1 MNFYLIIFIC
11 FFLITFTNQGNISN
25 YNVNDTYLNDNFSF
39 NDNDKSSFNTEINLD
54 IQDYLNRIINSIN
67 ATLNSSSHSD
77 DYVNCFNN
85 IMNYYHYNDVNNS
98 QRDILEKIYEGSSK
112 GFIDLSGFYNCINMS
127 ENEDE
132 RFNFYTIYPNLTK
145 TQKKDINIFN
155 DISLEED
162 LWIFG
167 FCLKDKLCNET
178 ALKELFQDV
187 NSLFNNTFNYSK
199 SNIKIIDNLK
209 SYDDLSKKNLGY
221 ILWKSSPFITILIQ
235 ILFIV
240 VKIIPVKIFGC
251 CIKYKY
257 KRELKNEPKKK
268 INYAFDDNKR
278 ISKKINSKIKECFSF
293 FDNLNEFIYN
303 KKENDFSNN
312 EELYI
317 KGVRFLGICFFI
329 FGTTFIYFFNYPI
342 CISEKEEKTE
352 YMKSFKTLLLII
364 FWRTAPALLLS
375 ASGYTLSYKFLNFLD
390 RKLAYM
396 KISKFELQQI
406 KDDNEDEEE
415 KLNII
420 DDTEKNNNTLDLK
433 QLRRRDEYSSGDKDT
448 SQSKSYTE
456 NTVGIKFYQNNLYK
470 KTLNKMFKDQT
481 ISESGILSKIST
493 TKIEVSL
500 YFNFIFR
507 QIHKF
512 FGLNLGIA
520 YFKYFFPMIL
530 IINNPGAPLMNYL
543 LTEIIGKMDYGIGYF
558 LIYRNIGD
566 LFSHQE
572 DDNKGDKINIL
583 QIFSLIICE
592 CNFFIIGSI
601 FIFICY
607 KKQYRLDIIIY
618 VLLFLLLI
626 FKIVFILLRKGHSNP
641 GMFYFDSDYQR
652 FFFNPAFNFDYYL
665 IGMLFGMVNYVLQN
679 EIAKKEQLIKE
690 RPMVKIP
697 TYLSKLCDYNRSG
710 HYIHFIC
717 SMIFFIIF
725 FTIFPILFSI
735 NFKDIIL
742 DERPPLFFLIISS
755 IDVDFFIYLFHFF
768 MISCYISGRN
778 SIFKLFNA
786 NMWSQ
791 YSKLY
796 FWVIIFTPLIN
807 YYIIYKT
814 ETQLNLSFLIVLIY
828 GAICG
833 ANLYVIS
840 LLFFVIIEM
849 PYKRLIK
856 LYFNIHSILNKS
868 NEDDDDDNEKE
879 DKKNPLHSDT
889 FFSELNEKGLEDI
902 KKGTN
907 SKDNRDE
914 EEDKL
919 FK

>member
-11 FFLITFTNQGNISN
+11 FFSITFTNQDNISN
-25 YNVNDTYLNDNFSF
+25 YNVNDSYLNDNFSF
-39 NDNDKSSFNTEINLD
+39 SDNDDPSFNPEINLD
-54 IQDYLNRIINSIN
+54 IQEYLGKIINSISVG
-67 ATLNSSSHSD
+67 LNSSNHSK
-77 DYVNCFNN
+77 DYVSCFNN
-85 IMNYYHYNDVNNS
+85 IVNYYNSTNNS
-98 QRDILEKIYEGSSK
+98 DSSERDILEKMEKIYEGSSK

-127 ENEDE
+127 ENAEE
-132 RFNFYTIYPNLTK
+132 RFNFYTIYPKLSK
-145 TQKKDINIFN
+145 IQKKNISIFN
-155 DISLEED
+155 DTSLEED
-162 LWIFG
+162 QWIFG
-167 FCLKDKLCNET
+167 FCLKDNLCNEDS
-178 ALKELFQDV
+178 LKELFEDV
-187 NSLFNNTFNYSK
+187 NSLFNTFKYNR
-199 SNIKIIDNLK
+199 SNINIINNLK
-209 SYDDLSKKNLGY
+209 SYDDLNKKEWRY
-221 ILWKSSPFITILIQ
+221 ILWKSSPFIAFLIQ

-268 INYAFDDNKR
+268 INYTFNDNKR
-278 ISKKINSKIKECFSF
+278 ILKKIDLKIKECFSF

-303 KKENDFSNN
+303 KKDNDFSNN

-342 CISEKEEKTE
+342 CISEKDEKTQ
-352 YMKSFKTLLLII
+352 YMKSEKTLLLII
-364 FWRTAPALLLS
+364 FWRTAPAILLS

-390 RKLAYM
+390 RKLANM
-396 KISKFELQQI
+396 KINKYELQQI
-406 KDDNEDEEE
+406 KDFNEDEEE
-415 KLNII
+415 KLNIN
-420 DDTEKNNNTLDLK
+420 DAKEKDHNSLDLK
-433 QLRRRDEYSSGDKDT
+433 ELRRIDESSSGDKDAT
-448 SQSKSYTE
+448 KSKSYTE
-456 NTVGIKFYQNNLYK
+456 NTVGIKFYDNKLYK
-470 KTLNKMFKDQT
+470 KTLNTMFKDQT

-512 FGLNLGIA
+512 FGINLGTT

-530 IINNPGAPLMNYL
+530 ILNNPGAPLMNYL

-558 LIYRNIGD
+558 LIYRNIAD

-572 DDNKGDKINIL
+572 DETDNGKINIL

-592 CNFFIIGSI
+592 FNFFIIGTIS
-601 FIFICY
+601 IFICY
-607 KKQYRLDIIIY
+607 KKQYRLDIIIFI
-618 VLLFLLLI
+618 LLFLLLI
-626 FKIVFILLRKGHSNP
+626 FKIVFILLRKDHSNP

-665 IGMLFGMVNYVLQN
+665 IGMLFGIVNYVLQN
-679 EIAKKEQLIKE
+679 EIAKKESLIKE

-710 HYIHFIC
+710 NYIYFIC
-717 SMIFFIIF
+717 SIIF
-725 FTIFPILFSI
+725 LIIFLFIFPILFSI
-735 NFKDIIL
+735 NFDDIIL
-742 DERPPLFFLIISS
+742 KQKPSLFFMIISS

-791 YSKLY
+791 ISKLY
-796 FWVIIFTPLIN
+796 FWIIIFTPLIN
-807 YYIIYKT
+807 YFIIYKT

-833 ANLYVIS
+833 ANLYLIS

-856 LYFNIHSILNKS
+856 LYFNIYSILNKS
-868 NEDDDDDNEKE
+868 NEEDDDDDEKE
-879 DKKNPLHSDT
+879 DTKNPLHSNT
-889 FFSELNEKGLEDI
+889 FFSELNEKELEDI

-914 EEDKL
+914 EED
-919 FK
+919 